1 MPLTSDA
8 KRCELLGQIKNMMHI
23 AEEIKSAAA
32 LENVMAEL
40 TECNI
45 LLCAA
50 SARTWKR
57 LWNLLLDS
65 MHTSNFTNF
74 KKQLA

>member
-1 MPLTSDA
+1 MTLTSDA

-40 TECNI
+40 TECDI

-50 SARTWKR
+50 SART
-57 LWNLLLDS
+57 
-65 MHTSNFTNF
+65 
-74 KKQLA
+74 